1 MSPFTAF
8 LITAS
13 VLAITPGPGIAYVTA
28 RTCALRLSGRHRD
41 GRVEREDCAVLSG
54 FSPQFGS
61 ASEPFVPQLV
71 MLGSICVA
79 LSSAVDVVAVFA
91 AVRLLVLNAARANRA
106 CLMTRISGVT
116 MLGLTLVKRSR

>member
-13 VLAITPGPGIAYVTA
+13 VLAITPGPGIAYVTV